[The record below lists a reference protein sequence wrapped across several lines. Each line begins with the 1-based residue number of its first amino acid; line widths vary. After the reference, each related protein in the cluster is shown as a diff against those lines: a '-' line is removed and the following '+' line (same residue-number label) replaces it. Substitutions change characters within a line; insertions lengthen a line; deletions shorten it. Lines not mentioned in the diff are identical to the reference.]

1 MGTLFKFV
9 SVSGEELLD
18 HIYKTPRGT
27 YALAEEVRQDWERLE
42 LLLKGIGD
50 HLFLAYCSRHR
61 VYGPALHIT
70 MPSVCGYR
78 DIGPRD
84 QVYKACVETVHAFK
98 LLSAYVSFTLA
109 LWYGRDALDPLAEAQ
124 AEILKSPL
132 GIDLPQWQL
141 IYMSV
146 LCRFGPGL
154 RVGGFVDPYRTFWGA
169 FVCPLGPG

>member
-1 MGTLFKFV
+1 M
-9 SVSGEELLD
+9 
-18 HIYKTPRGT
+18 
-27 YALAEEVRQDWERLE
+27 
-42 LLLKGIGD
+42 
-50 HLFLAYCSRHR
+50 
-61 VYGPALHIT
+61 LHIT
-70 MPSVCGYR
+70 TPSVCGYR

-154 RVGGFVDPYRTFWGA
+154 RVGGFIDPYRTFWGHSFA
-169 FVCPLGPG
+169 RLARADVSIWLLWGRERHSLVLDPTMRTTYYPPPSHPFRREAQTDRHANWCGRTCGSLGKPWG